1 MKLKQMTLMLIS
13 GKIKTSS
20 TTVITNKESPFYNA
34 VNKKVIGK
42 FKDESAGIPITEF
55 VGLRSKMYSYVKDNE
70 QTARTAKGIKKQVIK
85 KNITHDNYKEVLFN
99 NKQMRHTIKTIRS
112 NNHQL
117 GSFELNKISLSCFD
131 DKRYISNDGIN
142 SHAYGHYKI

>member
-20 TTVITNKESPFYNA
+20 TTVITTKSLHSITLST
-34 VNKKVIGK
+34 KKLLAN

-85 KNITHDNYKEVLFN
+85 KKY
-99 NKQMRHTIKTIRS
+99 
-112 NNHQL
+112 
-117 GSFELNKISLSCFD
+117 
-131 DKRYISNDGIN
+131 Y
-142 SHAYGHYKI
+142 A